1 MMAGLLF
8 LAALLVMVIIF
19 EVKTLNMLY
28 NARRRKALKKRFNEV
43 VKDWTRNDS

>member
-1 MMAGLLF
+1 MFALLI

-28 NARRRKALKKRFNEV
+28 NESKRKALVSKFDEI
-43 VKDWTRNDS
+43 VKSLKGKSE